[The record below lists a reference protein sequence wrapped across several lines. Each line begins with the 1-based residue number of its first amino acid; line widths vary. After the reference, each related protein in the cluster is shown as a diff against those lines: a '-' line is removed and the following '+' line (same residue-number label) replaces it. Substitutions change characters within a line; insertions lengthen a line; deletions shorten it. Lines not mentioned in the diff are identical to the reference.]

1 MRRLL
6 VLVFLFFNAC
16 GEEQSGDPP
25 CSGSECIE
33 ADAGVSAVDS
43 GSVRGDAGPS
53 SNDTGFEATDAGQPP
68 EDAGGTPPNG
78 ADICAIHAAGYLSG
92 CSNGYCHGRPAAASP
107 SGGLQLD
114 HSSPQALRESL
125 INGEGN
131 SRLFTVV
138 PNNPAMSYLLNK
150 LRGTQDQVVNGGGG
164 DQMPPGGGY
173 LEAVQIDQI
182 EAWIVA
188 GATADC
194 P

>member
-1 MRRLL
+1 L
-6 VLVFLFFNAC
+6 
-16 GEEQSGDPP
+16 
-25 CSGSECIE
+25 
-33 ADAGVSAVDS
+33 
-43 GSVRGDAGPS
+43 
-53 SNDTGFEATDAGQPP
+53 
-68 EDAGGTPPNG
+68 
-78 ADICAIHAAGYLSG
+78 H
-92 CSNGYCHGRPAAASP
+92 
-107 SGGLQLD
+107 LD